1 MSIFKVFTHKLK
13 KCNNNVKIYDNFTK
27 QRVLLMVKSC
37 EGRA

>member
-27 QRVLLMVKSC
+27 VVLFTIGIMFWK
-37 EGRA
+37 